1 MKTFYTRNVISFL
14 NSKVLFASIS
24 IILHLLPVLS
34 DDDTFILFEDIEKL
48 KNLSNENITIFRE
61 IKTII
66 EEEEKKNKELVEKKS
81 IATQIENMLNKEC
94 QNVLNVINKKLKA
107 NSKEMEIARI
117 LLEKE
122 YCCGLF
128 DAKISDLLSVQNDLL
143 RFSKD
148 TIDDTEKYDLFMNY
162 VTEKKYCAFF
172 EFNNVYK
179 VNQCSIS
186 ESPLVSCNSVRSKL
200 RETVLNQ
207 IAIFEILRKYSKC
220 SCDCNC
226 KLKNE
231 SNK

>member
-117 LLEKE
+117 LL
-122 YCCGLF
+122 
-128 DAKISDLLSVQNDLL
+128 
-143 RFSKD
+143 
-148 TIDDTEKYDLFMNY
+148 
-162 VTEKKYCAFF
+162 
-172 EFNNVYK
+172 
-179 VNQCSIS
+179 
-186 ESPLVSCNSVRSKL
+186 
-200 RETVLNQ
+200 
-207 IAIFEILRKYSKC
+207 
-220 SCDCNC
+220 
-226 KLKNE
+226 
-231 SNK
+231 